1 MSASPTDGYHL
12 VAITS
17 DEAAAW
23 KKPEGETELLVA
35 GNWVKAKYYRGMLR
49 GRESTWLY
57 VPSIR
62 SVLVGTEAEARG
74 LKRDAKREI
83 AKKVAQF

>member
-23 KKPEGETELLVA
+23 QRPEGETELLVA
-35 GNWVKAKYYRGMLR
+35 GNWVKAKYYRGTLR

-57 VPSIR
+57 VPSVR
-62 SVLVGTEAEARG
+62 AVLVGTEAEARG
-74 LKRDAKREI
+74 LQRDAKR
-83 AKKVAQF
+83 ASSNKVTQL